1 MPLLLTTH
9 WLLNNLR
16 RRKSTQSEGEGQSVI
31 PQTPLFSAVLT
42 SHLGSAPSHAAL
54 GGSTSAPAIHD
65 TLATDLEALS
75 MSSVAGPSQPI
86 PSRLSTSATG
96 PTMVDDTFTVG
107 HELLQ
112 FPLTSSSA
120 AGSIHLTFD
129 LSASTPT
136 AEFAMVDNTLATT
149 YKASE
154 FLSTLSGPSQPIFDL
169 GAGTSAAAD
178 ELADKELTAELEAL
192 LSLSSP
198 SGGTSQSMP
207 SKNGSRRR
215 RRAKASSRQ
224 MLTNKP
230 IPNTSNDPTFA
241 SFSSG
246 SDSQPS
252 MVTFNPFLPEDRA
265 IDVSDAPATGPYP
278 FSFRFN
284 GSASAGNVNAPQ
296 PSTLVP
302 DTIGSTSNSFN
313 DAGTSS
319 VFGRATIGANKQA
332 EAALSTQTSQPLSDF
347 GMTGG

>member
-42 SHLGSAPSHAAL
+42 SHLDSAPSHAAL

-120 AGSIHLTFD
+120 AGSIHPTFD

-246 SDSQPS
+246 S
-252 MVTFNPFLPEDRA
+252 
-265 IDVSDAPATGPYP
+265 
-278 FSFRFN
+278 
-284 GSASAGNVNAPQ
+284 ASAGNVNAPQ